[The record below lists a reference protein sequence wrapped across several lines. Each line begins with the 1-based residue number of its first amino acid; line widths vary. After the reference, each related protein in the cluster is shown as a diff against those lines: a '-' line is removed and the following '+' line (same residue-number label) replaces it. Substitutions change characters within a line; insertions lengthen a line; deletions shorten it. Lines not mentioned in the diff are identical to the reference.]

1 MVVVGRDLLDVPVL
15 AKDEEAE
22 QILFEISTK
31 GKFTKRYSEAW
42 MDQVDQTEEE
52 IIKTCFFLF
61 WKFSK
66 NSIENC

>member
-42 MDQVDQTEEE
+42 MDQVDQTE
-52 IIKTCFFLF
+52 
-61 WKFSK
+61 
-66 NSIENC
+66 